1 MAAAIPLAK
10 AAIVDPVTMVI
21 ALATIGLMLKT
32 KLDTLWIILGA
43 AVTALPVSA
52 ARLLVAGSI

>member
-1 MAAAIPLAK
+1 LAAAIPLAK

-32 KLDTLWIILGA
+32 KLDTLWIILA
-43 AVTALPVSA
+43 AAATAYAGSVVELF
-52 ARLLVAGSI
+52 LAGSI